1 MSPLRTLIVDDEAPA
16 RQWLRTLCSKHPQV
30 QIVGECSTA
39 PEAAQKLRTL
49 PVDLLL
55 LDIRLGPHSGFQVL
69 DDVPP
74 QSTPV
79 VVIVSSFD
87 HYAVRAF
94 EKNAL
99 DYLLKPVSEER
110 FRATI
115 DRVQRQLSRGLTLE
129 LREQVS
135 AAIGALQ
142 QALRE
147 AQPAAK
153 TGRLVGE
160 RGGTFYLVD
169 PADVE
174 YLESS
179 GNYVLIHTVEQ
190 QEQPYSMRSTLQGL
204 EERLDPGTFLRI
216 SRSAIVNLAHVTSIE
231 RDSDS
236 AFSFLLGK
244 SGRVAVGR
252 TYRTRVAEF
261 VRSGHGPAPVRV
273 ERSGR

>member
-1 MSPLRTLIVDDEAPA
+1 MSTLRTLIVDDEAPA
-16 RQWLRTLCSKHPQV
+16 RQWLRTLCAKHPQV

-39 PEAAQKLRTL
+39 PDAAQKLRTL
-49 PVDLLL
+49 SVDLLL
-55 LDIRLGPHSGFQVL
+55 LDIRLGPSSGFQVL

-74 QSTPV
+74 QATPV

-115 DRVQRQLSRGLTLE
+115 ERVQRQLSRGLTLE
-129 LREQVS
+129 LREQVA

-147 AQPAAK
+147 TQPAPK

-160 RGGTFYLVD
+160 RGGTFYLID

-174 YLESS
+174 HLESS
-179 GNYVLIHTVEQ
+179 GNYVLIHTIEQ
-190 QEQPYSMRSTLQGL
+190 QEPYSMRSTLQSL

-216 SRSAIVNLAHVTSIE
+216 SRSSIVNLAHVTSIE

-244 SGRVAVGR
+244 RGRVSVGR

-261 VRSGHGPAPVRV
+261 VRSGHGPTAVRV
-273 ERSGR
+273 DRISR